1 MSFTVLIADDSDLIR
16 ERLALMLT
24 ELKDVHVVGQAATG
38 LEAISLAQQL
48 EPNLV
53 ILDIHMPKVNGI
65 AALQEIKQTTS
76 SRVMMFTAYPYPQYR
91 TKCCELGADSFLDKN
106 TEFGRVNRVIER
118 MQSESI

>member
-1 MSFTVLIADDSDLIR
+1 MAERTILFADNGRDFLDTRTEFLENEGYTVLKAHTLEQAR
-16 ERLALMLT
+16 QMLT
-24 ELKDVHVVGQAATG
+24 NAHVH
-38 LEAISLAQQL
+38 LA
-48 EPNLV
+48 

-76 SRVMMFTAYPYPQYR
+76 SRVMMFTAYPYAQYR